1 MTDHKPYQ
9 PSNLLGRLMAC
20 VALMAAKHTHTD
32 WATAA
37 LNVPLFVVTYGMV
50 ALNADDRKAL
60 ASTPMSDTWVRAA
73 AELPAAAPKNLAK
86 LLKAIERQ
94 GFVSIEDADRFCT
107 VELAREQDVARQA
120 ELEAAR
126 EGGRAGG
133 GHAALVQRLKAADSD
148 LTPEQAYAKLR
159 GSVKGWADAG
169 VGLMSFA
176 SDKAAWLG
184 KGAGAAVDRLRTGSE
199 GK

>member
-1 MTDHKPYQ
+1 MTDPKPYQ
-9 PSNLLGRLMAC
+9 PSNLLGRLMAG
-20 VALMAAKHTHTD
+20 VALMASKHTRTD
-32 WATAA
+32 WAIAA
-37 LNVPLFVVTYGMV
+37 LNVPLFVVTYGLV

-60 ASTPMSDTWVRAA
+60 ATTPMPDTWVRAA

-107 VELAREQDVARQA
+107 VELAREQDAARRS
-120 ELEAAR
+120 ELEAAQ
-126 EGGRAGG
+126 ECGRTSG
-133 GHAALVQRLKAADSD
+133 GHAALVKRLAAVDSD

-159 GSVKGWADAG
+159 GSVRGLANAG
-169 VGLMSFA
+169 GGLMSFA

-184 KGAGAAVDRLRTGSE
+184 KGVGAAVDRLRTGGE
-199 GK
+199 RQ